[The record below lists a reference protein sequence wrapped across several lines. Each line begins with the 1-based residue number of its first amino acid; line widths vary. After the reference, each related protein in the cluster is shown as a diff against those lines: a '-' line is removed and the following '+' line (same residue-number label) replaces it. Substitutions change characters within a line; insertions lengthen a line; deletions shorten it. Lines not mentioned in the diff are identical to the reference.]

1 MPNISTTISSAAL
14 VKTAAARSPAP
25 PVATKGRAV
34 ATEGR
39 AVATEGRAVRREM
52 AGMMR
57 DGAATV
63 FKPVASRET
72 VKSGLAVIIAGRA
85 SVNSQSAMQI
95 NVVSCVF
102 ATRLHAKP
110 CTFVAVNI
118 KSNTV
123 CHIIITIII
132 VVLVARWLL
141 SLRHRCCLPSQRG

>member
-25 PVATKGRAV
+25 SVATMGMAV
-34 ATEGR
+34 AT
-39 AVATEGRAVRREM
+39 TGRAVRQGM
-52 AGMMR
+52 AVAMR
-57 DGAATV
+57 NGAAIV
-63 FKPVASRET
+63 FKSVASREM

-85 SVNSQSAMQI
+85 SVNSQPAMQTI
-95 NVVSCVF
+95 AVSGVF

-132 VVLVARWLL
+132 MVLVARWLL
-141 SLRHRCCLPSQRG
+141 SLRHHCCLPSQRG

>member
-25 PVATKGRAV
+25 PAATMGMAVATTGRAV
-34 ATEGR
+34 WQG
-39 AVATEGRAVRREM
+39 M
-52 AGMMR
+52 ADMRR
-57 DGAATV
+57 DGAAIV
-63 FKPVASRET
+63 FKFVSSREM
-72 VKSGLAVIIAGRA
+72 VNSGLAVIIAGRA
-85 SVNSQSAMQI
+85 SVNSQPAMQTI
-95 NVVSCVF
+95 AVSGVF

-141 SLRHRCCLPSQRG
+141 SLRHHCCLLSQRG

>member
-1 MPNISTTISSAAL
+1 MPNISTTISSAVL
-14 VKTAAARSPAP
+14 VKIVTARSPALSA
-25 PVATKGRAV
+25 ATMGMAV
-34 ATEGR
+34 AMT
-39 AVATEGRAVRREM
+39 GRAVRRGM
-52 AGMMR
+52 AVARR

-85 SVNSQSAMQI
+85 SVNSQPAMQI
-95 NVVSCVF
+95 NVVSGVF

-110 CTFVAVNI
+110 RTFVAVNI

-132 VVLVARWLL
+132 MVLVARWLL
-141 SLRHRCCLPSQRG
+141 SLRHRCCLLSQRG

>member
-14 VKTAAARSPAP
+14 VKNAAARSLAP
-25 PVATKGRAV
+25 PVATEGMAV
-34 ATEGR
+34 AMT
-39 AVATEGRAVRREM
+39 GRAVRRGM
-52 AGMMR
+52 AVAMR
-57 DGAATV
+57 NGAAIV
-63 FKPVASRET
+63 FKPVASREM
-72 VKSGLAVIIAGRA
+72 VKSGLVVIIAGRA
-85 SVNSQSAMQI
+85 SVNSQPAMQTI
-95 NVVSCVF
+95 AVSGVF

-132 VVLVARWLL
+132 VVLVARWLS

>member
-1 MPNISTTISSAAL
+1 MGLSVAL
-14 VKTAAARSPAP
+14 T
-25 PVATKGRAV
+25 
-34 ATEGR
+34 
-39 AVATEGRAVRREM
+39 GRAVRRRM
-52 AGMMR
+52 AVAR
-57 DGAATV
+57 REGAAIV

-95 NVVSCVF
+95 NVVSGVF

-132 VVLVARWLL
+132 MVFVARWLL
-141 SLRHRCCLPSQRG
+141 SLRHRCCLLSQRG